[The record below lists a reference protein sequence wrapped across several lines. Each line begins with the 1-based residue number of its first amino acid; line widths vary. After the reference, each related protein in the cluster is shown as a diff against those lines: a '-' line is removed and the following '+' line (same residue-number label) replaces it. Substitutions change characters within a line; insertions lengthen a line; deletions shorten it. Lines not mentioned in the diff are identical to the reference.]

1 MRPKT
6 TTGWA
11 ALILGLLLVVSNAF
25 WIYVT
30 IDNAITAS
38 YRDNVLV
45 WNQQALADALKL
57 IPLLDAGLGKTELLA
72 KAEAILED
80 NSFEKDGCVWVG
92 RLGLKF
98 DEDDHLVHASPN
110 WSFVGDEDPCF
121 PE

>member
-45 WNQQALADALKL
+45 WNQQALADSLKL
-57 IPLLDAGLGKTELLA
+57 IPLLDAGLRKTE
-72 KAEAILED
+72 
-80 NSFEKDGCVWVG
+80 
-92 RLGLKF
+92 
-98 DEDDHLVHASPN
+98 
-110 WSFVGDEDPCF
+110 
-121 PE
+121 